1 MGAWIRATGTFEQKT
16 VIVSCVEDEKD
27 LIFLFNNHFDSVKE
41 KQIKDEMKKRHI
53 IAGSFS
59 PEEHSM
65 LNIKNVLE
73 FYFFDEFV
81 SLEVEGDIG
90 ELPYEEDVIY

>member
-1 MGAWIRATGTFEQKT
+1 MNAWIKATGTFENRPLT
-16 VIVSCVEDEKD
+16 VSCVENEKD
-27 LIFLFNNHFDSVKE
+27 LIFLFDNHFDSVKE
-41 KQIKDEMKKRHI
+41 KRIKEEMKKRHI

-65 LNIKNVLE
+65 LNVKNVLE
-73 FYFFDEFV
+73 FYFFDKLV

-90 ELPYEEDVIY
+90 ELPFEEGVIY